1 MKRLFAATSKMALNL
16 GYPSLENLWAH
27 ASTGKMPSEGVRLN
41 VTPSYPANHLE
52 KDFFFLGMF

>member
-1 MKRLFAATSKMALNL
+1 MALNL